1 MIKGKFMFRC
11 EKNRIQQSPGLF
23 LSVVTSILL
32 MIAGSASAQVT
43 MENLLDRIQIE
54 DLLVRY
60 YYELS
65 QGNAHEMA
73 EYFTEDALLDV
84 DGTIAVGHDEIA
96 ALYTRPEGSEEAEA
110 RASRGVG
117 HMLLTNAVIDIDGN
131 NAVAHV
137 LWTGVLNPGVGQAP
151 NLYEQGRE
159 DTALVRIDGK
169 WLISKR
175 YISSD
180 SGIPDKYDATYEPRG
195 NPLAD

>member
-1 MIKGKFMFRC
+1 MHKYHSFKKRMASAVR
-11 EKNRIQQSPGLF
+11 
-23 LSVVTSILL
+23 VVTTTMAFLL
-32 MIAGSASAQVT
+32 IVISVPVSAQVT
-43 MENLLDRIQIE
+43 METLLDRIQIE

-84 DGTIAVGHDEIA
+84 DGTIAVGHEEIA
-96 ALYTRPEGSEEAEA
+96 ALYTSPEGSEEAEA
-110 RASRGVG
+110 RANRGVG
-117 HMLLTNAVIDIDGN
+117 HMLLTNAVIEIEGDTAI
-131 NAVAHV
+131 AHV
-137 LWTGVLNPGVGQAP
+137 LWTGVLNPGVGAAP

-159 DTALVRIDGK
+159 DSALVKIDGK

-180 SGIPDKYDATYEPRG
+180 SGIPDKFDATYEPRG
-195 NPLAD
+195 NPLQ

>member
-1 MIKGKFMFRC
+1 MIKGKFMFKC
-11 EKNRIQQSPGLF
+11 EKNRIQQYLQR
-23 LSVVTSILL
+23 LLAVAASVLL
-32 MIAGSASAQVT
+32 MFAGSVSAQVT
-43 MENLLDRIQIE
+43 METLLDRIQIE

-110 RASRGVG
+110 RANRGVG
-117 HMLLTNAVIDIDGN
+117 HMLLTNSVIDVDGN

-159 DTALVRIDGK
+159 DTALVKVNGK

>member
-1 MIKGKFMFRC
+1 MILGKKFTDGLAYARRLVTTALALMLL
-11 EKNRIQQSPGLF
+11 ISPLN
-23 LSVVTSILL
+23 
-32 MIAGSASAQVT
+32 AQETT
-43 MENLLDRIQIE
+43 METLLDRIQIE

-73 EYFTEDALLDV
+73 EYFTADALLDV
-84 DGTIAVGHDEIA
+84 DGLIAVGHDEIA
-96 ALYTRPEGSEEAEA
+96 ALYTNPEGSEEAEA

-117 HMLLTNAVIDIDGN
+117 HMLLTNAVIEIDGDT
-131 NAVAHV
+131 AVAHV

-159 DTALVRIDGK
+159 DSALVKVNGK

-195 NPLAD
+195 NPLEQ